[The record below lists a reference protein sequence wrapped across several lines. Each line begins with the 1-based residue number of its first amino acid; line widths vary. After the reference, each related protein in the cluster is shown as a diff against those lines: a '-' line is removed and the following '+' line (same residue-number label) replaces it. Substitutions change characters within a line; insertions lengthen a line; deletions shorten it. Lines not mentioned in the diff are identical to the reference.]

1 MSSNSIQNVKNS
13 APTEPVKA
21 AALSDRARPAEML
34 NDNNIAPPIN
44 VKRQLKFPSK
54 SEVVG
59 SKGVK
64 LLMKSII

>member
-1 MSSNSIQNVKNS
+1 MKS
-13 APTEPVKA
+13 

-64 LLMKSII
+64 LLMIPDNNFIGLYPNKVLRLK